1 MTRTARAAYP
11 RAVIKDRSE
20 SRSGL
25 DSSLRKA
32 GAGHHNWGSLAD
44 EQQLEFAALNDRTF
58 EEEEL
63 SEPYAAIAED
73 TNSTRSY
80 ATVAAEDTNSTRCK
94 FHFSVHATYLF
105 NATAAVSPGA
115 KTEVSSEMSE
125 EELEKA
131 RQFRKNAFKKA
142 GGMLYLFTLNVTT
155 ISLKFRRV

>member
-44 EQQLEFAALNDRTF
+44 ERQLEFAALNDQTF

-63 SEPYAAIAED
+63 TESVTAATAED
-73 TNSTRSY
+73 TNSTRS
-80 ATVAAEDTNSTRCK
+80 TRCK
-94 FHFSVHATYLF
+94 FHFSLHTTYLF
-105 NATAAVSPGA
+105 MPPQPSPQQPNPSYPAAASA
-115 KTEVSSEMSE
+115 KCPRKSSRRRVSSGRTRSR
-125 EELEKA
+125 
-131 RQFRKNAFKKA
+131 RQVVRC
-142 GGMLYLFTLNVTT
+142 
-155 ISLKFRRV
+155 ISSA